1 MDKFINAYK
10 ELITQVSLWDN
21 IKSKV
26 KSGISHLTG
35 QGGNRKRTRDK
46 LIKEFI
52 KAYDFQLVEKSKYT
66 KKFGVKKAVYICNLT
81 VLTSSNSKVE
91 SGKYQGQS
99 PDSAN
104 FFFKFEIINEKT
116 KKKITQ
122 KYIKLRYNYSLSNV
136 TEQVDDLVLAPLSLD
151 LSALK
156 NTIEPEDQENNDEQ
170 FNDYDLGEDSK
181 QQKETSRKSTE
192 IQRTGQQVRRAPNN
206 NTRNVL
212 LKYNEQGQ
220 SESIKNAAKTGDSK
234 NTKTDQSQQKQTE
247 TKKQEAPQKKLT
259 WGKLSKAQRAK
270 RFSKAFNKLNEQQ
283 QKFLQDSIDD

>member
-52 KAYDFQLVEKSKYT
+52 KTYDFQLIEKSKYT
-66 KKFGVKKAVYICNLT
+66 KKFGVKKTVYICNLT

-116 KKKITQ
+116 KKKIIQ

-136 TEQVDDLVLAPLSLD
+136 TEQVDDLVLAPLALD
-151 LSALK
+151 SSALK
-156 NTIEPEDQENNDEQ
+156 NTIESEDYEEQKNNQEQEYINTLSDDQE
-170 FNDYDLGEDSK
+170 
-181 QQKETSRKSTE
+181 QQEEVHNKST
-192 IQRTGQQVRRAPNN
+192 RQQSRRVPNN
-206 NTRNVL
+206 NSRNVL
-212 LKYNEQGQ
+212 LKYDDYQEEQT
-220 SESIKNAAKTGDSK
+220 EHIKNAAKAANSK
-234 NTKTDQSQQKQTE
+234 KIKKSSQSQQKDS
-247 TKKQEAPQKKLT
+247 PKKLT
-259 WGKLSKAQRAK
+259 WSKLSKAQRAK
-270 RFSKAFNKLNEQQ
+270 RFSKAFNRLNEQQ
-283 QKFLQDSIDD
+283 QKFLQDSLEK

>member
-52 KAYDFQLVEKSKYT
+52 KTYDFQLIEKSKYT
-66 KKFGVKKAVYICNLT
+66 KKFGVKKTVYICNLT

-116 KKKITQ
+116 NKKITQ
-122 KYIKLRYNYSLSNV
+122 KYVKLRYNYSLSNV
-136 TEQVDDLVLAPLSLD
+136 TEQVDDLVLAPVALD

-156 NTIEPEDQENNDEQ
+156 NTVDSEDQEEQ
-170 FNDYDLGEDSK
+170 ETDQEYTNALTDDQE
-181 QQKETSRKSTE
+181 QQEEVHHKSTR
-192 IQRTGQQVRRAPNN
+192 QRTRRAPNN
-206 NTRNVL
+206 NSRNVL
-212 LKYNEQGQ
+212 LKYDDDYQDEQI
-220 SESIKNAAKTGDSK
+220 EYIKNAAKAGNSK
-234 NTKTDQSQQKQTE
+234 KTKKSSQQKQQ
-247 TKKQEAPQKKLT
+247 KQQKSSPKKLT

-283 QKFLQDSIDD
+283 QKFLQDSLEK

>member
-1 MDKFINAYK
+1 MDKFINVYK

-35 QGGNRKRTRDK
+35 QGGNRKRTRNK
-46 LIKEFI
+46 LIKDFI
-52 KAYDFQLVEKSKYT
+52 KTYDFQLIEKSKYT

-81 VLTSSNSKVE
+81 ILTSSNSKVE

-136 TEQVDDLVLAPLSLD
+136 TEQVDDLVLAPLALD
-151 LSALK
+151 SSALK
-156 NTIEPEDQENNDEQ
+156 NTVESEDQEEQKNDQEYTNALIDDQEQ
-170 FNDYDLGEDSK
+170 QEEVHHKL
-181 QQKETSRKSTE
+181 TR
-192 IQRTGQQVRRAPNN
+192 QRTRRAPNN
-206 NTRNVL
+206 NSRNVL
-212 LKYNEQGQ
+212 LKYDDYQEEQI
-220 SESIKNAAKTGDSK
+220 EHIKNAAKVGNSK
-234 NTKTDQSQQKQTE
+234 KMKKSSQSQQKSS
-247 TKKQEAPQKKLT
+247 PKKLT
-259 WGKLSKAQRAK
+259 WSKLSKAQRAK

-283 QKFLQDSIDD
+283 QKFLQDSLEN